1 MKQPFVN
8 ATIND
13 RRKGKEHLA
22 QNPQPH
28 PARPMPVGHPE
39 HSLPSHHFPLPVKV
53 VKKELP
59 KSDVSEL
66 ERMKSE
72 LLAMMRSVER
82 KPKSVPKSKLIGMAM
97 ESAKEDPT
105 KDYTDV
111 LAMLL
116 AKK

>member
-8 ATIND
+8 ATMND

-22 QNPQPH
+22 QHTQPH
-28 PARPMPVGHPE
+28 PLRPQAVGHSEGGSPV
-39 HSLPSHHFPLPVKV
+39 HNFSLPVKV
-53 VKKELP
+53 VKKEAP
-59 KSDVSEL
+59 KDSVSEL

-72 LLAMMRSVER
+72 LLAMMRSVEK
-82 KPKSVPKSKLIGMAM
+82 KPRAVPKSKLIGMAGGVV
-97 ESAKEDPT
+97 EEAP
-105 KDYTDV
+105 KDYSDV

>member
-8 ATIND
+8 ATMND
-13 RRKGKEHLA
+13 RRKGKEHIA
-22 QNPQPH
+22 QNCQPH
-28 PARPMPVGHPE
+28 PLRPTAVSSE
-39 HSLPSHHFPLPVKV
+39 NTLPAHHFPLPVI
-53 VKKELP
+53 VKKEVKKPEL
-59 KSDVSEL
+59 SEV
-66 ERMKSE
+66 ERMKME

-97 ESAKEDPT
+97 ESSKDDS
-105 KDYTDV
+105 KDYADV

>member
-1 MKQPFVN
+1 MN

-13 RRKGKEHLA
+13 RRKGKEYLA
-22 QNPQPH
+22 QNTQPH
-28 PARPMPVGHPE
+28 PLRPSPVGNPE
-39 HSLPSHHFPLPVKV
+39 SDLPAQHRSLPVKV
-53 VKKELP
+53 VKKDAP
-59 KSDVSEL
+59 KDSSSEL

-72 LLAMMRSVER
+72 LLAMMRSVEK

-97 ESAKEDPT
+97 ETAKEDTT

-111 LAMLL
+111 LAMLM

>member
-1 MKQPFVN
+1 MKQPFMN

-22 QNPQPH
+22 HQTINH
-28 PARPMPVGHPE
+28 PNRPAAVGSE
-39 HSLPSHHFPLPVKV
+39 SSLPAHHFPLPVKV
-53 VKKELP
+53 VKKEEKKP
-59 KSDVSEL
+59 EVSEL

-72 LLAMMRSVER
+72 LLAMMRSVEK

-97 ESAKEDPT
+97 ESSKEDA
-105 KDYTDV
+105 KDYSDV

>member
-13 RRKGKEHLA
+13 RRKGKEHLTHQT
-22 QNPQPH
+22 QNH
-28 PARPMPVGHPE
+28 PLRPSPVGNPE
-39 HSLPSHHFPLPVKV
+39 SDLPAQHRPLPVKV
-53 VKKELP
+53 VKKEVP
-59 KSDVSEL
+59 KSDASEL

-72 LLAMMRSVER
+72 LLAMMRSVEK

-97 ESAKEDPT
+97 ETARDDTT
-105 KDYTDV
+105 KDYSDV

>member
-28 PARPMPVGHPE
+28 PARPMPVGHSE
-39 HSLPSHHFPLPVKV
+39 GDLPVHHFPLPVRV
-53 VKKELP
+53 VKKEAP
-59 KSDVSEL
+59 KDNSSEL
-66 ERMKSE
+66 ERMKME
-72 LLAMMRSVER
+72 LLAMMRQAEK
-82 KPKSVPKSKLIGMAM
+82 KPRAVPKSKLIGMAGGVV
-97 ESAKEDPT
+97 EEAP
-105 KDYTDV
+105 KDYADV
-111 LAMLL
+111 LSMLL

>member
-1 MKQPFVN
+1 MN

-22 QNPQPH
+22 HQTLNHPSRPAAVSNPDSAHHPWPH
-28 PARPMPVGHPE
+28 H
-39 HSLPSHHFPLPVKV
+39 PLPVKV
-53 VKKELP
+53 MKKEIKQDP
-59 KSDVSEL
+59 VSEL

-72 LLAMMRSVER
+72 LLAMMRQADK
-82 KPKSVPKSKLIGMAM
+82 KPRSVPKSKLIGMAM
-97 ESAKEDPT
+97 ESAKEEPT
-105 KDYTDV
+105 KDYSDV

>member
-8 ATIND
+8 ATLND

-22 QNPQPH
+22 QHTQPH
-28 PARPMPVGHPE
+28 PARPTPLSNPDSE
-39 HSLPSHHFPLPVKV
+39 APSAFKSLPVKV
-53 VKKELP
+53 VKKEV
-59 KSDVSEL
+59 KSEASSEL

-72 LLAMMRSVER
+72 LLAMMRSVEK
-82 KPKSVPKSKLIGMAM
+82 KPKSVPKSKLIGMAGGVV
-97 ESAKEDPT
+97 EEPPR
-105 KDYTDV
+105 DYADV

>member
-8 ATIND
+8 ATLND

-22 QNPQPH
+22 QSTQNH
-28 PARPMPVGHPE
+28 PARPTPLVNPD
-39 HSLPSHHFPLPVKV
+39 SVVPSGMRPLPIRV
-53 VKKELP
+53 VKKEAP
-59 KSDVSEL
+59 KDSSYEL

-72 LLAMMRSVER
+72 LLAMMRSVEK
-82 KPKSVPKSKLIGMAM
+82 KPKSVPKSKLIGMAGGVV
-97 ESAKEDPT
+97 EEAPR
-105 KDYTDV
+105 DYADV